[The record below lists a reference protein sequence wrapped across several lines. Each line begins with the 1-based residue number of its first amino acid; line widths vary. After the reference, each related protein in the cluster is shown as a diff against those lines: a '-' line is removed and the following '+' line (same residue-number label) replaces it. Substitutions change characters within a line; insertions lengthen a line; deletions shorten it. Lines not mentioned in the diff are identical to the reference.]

1 MADSDAALPFKGWKW
16 YRRGNTFYDR
26 RRYEEAIERY
36 DKAIEINPNLF
47 EAWKKKGDAFC
58 GLEKYDDGI
67 NCYDKALKISNTD
80 DPEILKCKLDAITKL
95 GAFNEKYEHYYDAL
109 ECYNRVTRG
118 GSK

>member
-1 MADSDAALPFKGWKW
+1 MDRIQIRDIQKGQHETVLIMQGCFLWTGK
-16 YRRGNTFYDR
+16 
-26 RRYEEAIERY
+26 I
-36 DKAIEINPNLF
+36 
-47 EAWKKKGDAFC
+47 
-58 GLEKYDDGI
+58 DDGI

-109 ECYNRVTRG
+109 ECYNNSTRG